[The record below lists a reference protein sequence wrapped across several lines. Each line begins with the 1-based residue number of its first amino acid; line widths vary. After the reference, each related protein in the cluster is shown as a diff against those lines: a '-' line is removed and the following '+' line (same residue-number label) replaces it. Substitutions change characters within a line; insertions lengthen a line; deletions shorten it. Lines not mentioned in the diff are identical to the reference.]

1 MIDEILLTATEKM
14 GKAVE
19 ATKEDFSTV
28 RTGRANPQMFQ
39 KLMVDYYG
47 TPTPLAQLGGIQ
59 NPEARTI
66 IVTPYDKGALA
77 GIEKA
82 IRDMPNLGANP
93 TNDGSLV
100 RVTLP
105 DLTEE
110 RRKEYVKLV
119 RTKAEDHRVAVRN
132 IRRKANDELDALKK
146 DALAG
151 EDDITRAAK
160 ELDALTK
167 SHVDSIDEALKK
179 KEAEL
184 LEV

>member
-1 MIDEILLTATEKM
+1 MIDEILLTATDKM
-14 GKAVE
+14 DKAVE
-19 ATKEDFSTV
+19 ATKEDFATV

-39 KLMVDYYG
+39 KLLVDYYG

-66 IVTPYDKGALA
+66 VVTPYDKSALGA
-77 GIEKA
+77 IEKA

-105 DLTEE
+105 VLTEE

-146 DALAG
+146 DSLAG
-151 EDDITRAAK
+151 EDEIARAAK
-160 ELDALTK
+160 ELDAMTK
-167 SHVDSIDEALKK
+167 SHVDGIDDALKK